1 MPHKLIAAATACI
14 ALVLAGCSV
23 LPFRGQDG
31 QEDERFAEFT
41 QYVPKQLD
49 IRTSLDSVTSRMPA
63 MGATGV
69 HLVMQE
75 RVNKNES
82 RLPEPDRPYWFHAVI
97 EVDQAT
103 SEALDEAATNPP
115 ALLPP
120 VHPDLHQYVPQECSF
135 ITVPE
140 EDANRILDTENADLV
155 GGSERFTVDEL
166 ALSTDCELVVL
177 VGTGH
182 YS

>member
-1 MPHKLIAAATACI
+1 MPDPLT
-14 ALVLAGCSV
+14 V
-23 LPFRGQDG
+23 Q
-31 QEDERFAEFT
+31 
-41 QYVPKQLD
+41 
-49 IRTSLDSVTSRMPA
+49 TSLDSVTSRMPA
-63 MGATGV
+63 MGATGT

-75 RVNKNES
+75 RVKKNES

-103 SEALDEAATNPP
+103 SRALGDAATTAPD
-115 ALLPP
+115 LLPP
-120 VHPDLHQYVPQECSF
+120 IHPDLHQYVPQECTF
-135 ITVPE
+135 VTVPE
-140 EDANRILDTENADLV
+140 SDANRILDTENADLV

-166 ALSTDCELVVL
+166 ALSTDCNLVVM